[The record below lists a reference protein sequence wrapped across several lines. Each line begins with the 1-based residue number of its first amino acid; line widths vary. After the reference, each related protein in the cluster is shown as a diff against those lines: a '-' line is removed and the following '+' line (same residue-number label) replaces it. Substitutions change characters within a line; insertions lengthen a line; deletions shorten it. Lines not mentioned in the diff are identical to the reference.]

1 MAVKPAAPPHAGL
14 EARLLQTAAQI
25 IARDGVEAL
34 SMRTLGSA
42 AGVSR
47 TAAYYYFPDKAAL
60 VARVGADGFERM
72 AARIRAAGLAAPPG
86 IEQIIAGFTAY
97 LEFAVAE
104 PDLYRVMFSGVLARP
119 LTLPATGSGEADQFS
134 STGAHDAFR
143 LMVES
148 IGATWGGTEAETLMR
163 ANIAWSF
170 THGVATLAMGNHLKL
185 VDRQAVLDQG
195 LRRLLGASAG

>member
-1 MAVKPAAPPHAGL
+1 MTGTPPASPHSGL

-34 SMRTLGSA
+34 SMRTLGTA

-47 TAAYYYFPDKAAL
+47 TAAYYYFRDKATL

-86 IEQIIAGFTAY
+86 IEQIVAGFTAY
-97 LEFAVAE
+97 LEFAVGE

-119 LTLPATGSGEADQFS
+119 LMLPATDSGKADQFS
-134 STGAHDAFR
+134 SPGAHDAFR

-148 IGATWGGTEAETLMR
+148 IGATWDGTEAQTLML

-170 THGVATLAMGNHLKL
+170 THGVAMLAMGDHLKL
-185 VDRQAVLDQG
+185 VDRRAVLDQG
-195 LRRLLGASAG
+195 LRRLLGAPVA